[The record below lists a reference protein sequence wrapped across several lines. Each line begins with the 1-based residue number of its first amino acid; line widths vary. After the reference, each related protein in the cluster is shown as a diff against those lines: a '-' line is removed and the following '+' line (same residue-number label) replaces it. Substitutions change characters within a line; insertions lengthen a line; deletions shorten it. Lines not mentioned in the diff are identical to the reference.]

1 MKAETIEISVET
13 KGLEE
18 AKEKVQELADAY
30 NGFPSQV
37 TIKGCHDCV
46 FNIYSSQ
53 TRYIEIGDTDE
64 DKA

>member
-30 NGFPSQV
+30 DGFPAQV
-37 TIKGCHDCV
+37 TIKGCRDCV
-46 FNIYSSQ
+46 FNIYPSQ
-53 TRYIEIGDTDE
+53 TKYIAIGDTDE